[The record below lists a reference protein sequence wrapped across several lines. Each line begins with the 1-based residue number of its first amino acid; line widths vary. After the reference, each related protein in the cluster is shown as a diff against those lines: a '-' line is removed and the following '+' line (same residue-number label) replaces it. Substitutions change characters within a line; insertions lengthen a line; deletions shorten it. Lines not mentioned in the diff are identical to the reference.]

1 MEVEVKFRLPNKS
14 FYQKL
19 LSVLAPF
26 YITTRYQHN
35 EFVDCSAYELSSQR
49 AVLLLRLYEQTS
61 IPECIV
67 CLKAEPLLANGVSCI
82 EMEYE
87 DLDPAIFKACLDDP
101 QKLMQVDLRVV
112 RRVKEEF
119 RVKRFVGLG
128 GFRNVRNVHKWKGV
142 KLDVDEAKYEF
153 GEMYEV
159 ECETSEPERVK
170 KMIEEF
176 FTENGIHYSY
186 SVMSKFAVYRAGKL
200 PPS

>member
-14 FYQKL
+14 SHQKL
-19 LSVLAPF
+19 LSVLSPF

-35 EFVDCSAYELSSQR
+35 EFLDGSAYELSSQQ

-61 IPECIV
+61 ILECIV
-67 CLKAEPLLANGVSCI
+67 CLKAKPVLANGVSCI

-101 QKLMQVDLRVV
+101 QRLMQV
-112 RRVKEEF
+112 
-119 RVKRFVGLG
+119 
-128 GFRNVRNVHKWKGV
+128 HKWEGV

-170 KMIEEF
+170 KMLEEF
-176 FTENGIHYSY
+176 FKENGIDYSY
-186 SVMSKFAVYRAGKL
+186 SVMSKFAVFRAGKL